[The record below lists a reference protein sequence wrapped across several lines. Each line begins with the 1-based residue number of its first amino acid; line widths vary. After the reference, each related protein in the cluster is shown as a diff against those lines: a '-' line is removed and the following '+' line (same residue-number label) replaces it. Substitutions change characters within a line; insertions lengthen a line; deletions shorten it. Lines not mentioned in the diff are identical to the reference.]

1 MKLVLY
7 TTHCPK
13 CKVLETKLKA
23 KNVEYEVVE
32 DKAAI
37 LKAGIRTVP
46 VLVVDDKNLDFLA
59 AVKYVNAL

>member
-23 KNVEYEVVE
+23 KNVEYEAVE

-46 VLVVDDKNLDFLA
+46 VLVVDDKHLDFLA